1 MGALGAF
8 LEEGGESDYLALL
21 VEHCQRSRELAD
33 CVESSLIVVMC
44 VGGGRRVYYYG
55 VLNLSLKYATKYDL
69 APKMEPSN
77 WSNTV
82 T

>member
-1 MGALGAF
+1 VGALGAF

-21 VEHCQRSRELAD
+21 AEHCQRSRELAD
-33 CVESSLIVVMC
+33 CVKSSLITVMC
-44 VGGGRRVYYYG
+44 VGGGRRD
-55 VLNLSLKYATKYDL
+55 LSLKCATKYGL
-69 APKMEPSN
+69 APKMELSN